1 MAPPTL
7 PHKMLKFHAFKE
19 ELHALLDNVLD
30 QAETLQTT
38 AEDPVELRRAWILDK
53 MNDQMAQDKYVL
65 EPGATQIALGL
76 GHLHKLPRELRD
88 SIYGYAIVDGNM
100 AIMRASKQ
108 INKEASKLVFQKGI
122 YRLVL
127 GYGNRIINPPLDQS
141 VATNI
146 QNVNIRVNA
155 RNFFIDGLDKHL
167 PILHKFDGSTIQRKN
182 CVLTIECCPFFSGM
196 DASPVV
202 RALEDLT
209 GFERVILELD
219 LEWGGEAWPDTMYD
233 VQKDQL
239 WGRIDRA
246 FLHWREL
253 LESTLGTG
261 HYGFDTEGQ
270 RLAFHPRK

>member
-1 MAPPTL
+1 MAPQTF
-7 PHKMLKFHAFKE
+7 PHKMLKFNAFKE
-19 ELHALLDNVLD
+19 ELHAILENVMD
-30 QAETLQTT
+30 EAETLLTT
-38 AEDPVELRRAWILDK
+38 AEDPVELDRAWVLNQMKDR
-53 MNDQMAQDKYVL
+53 MAQDKYVL
-65 EPGATQIALGL
+65 EPGAVQIAFGL

-88 SIYGYAIVDGNM
+88 LIYGYAIVDGNM
-100 AIMRASKQ
+100 AIVRASKQ
-108 INKEASKLVFQKGI
+108 TNKEASELVFQKGI
-122 YRLVL
+122 YRLAL
-127 GYGNRIINPPLDQS
+127 GHGNRVINPPLVQS
-141 VATNI
+141 LAENI
-146 QNVNIRVNA
+146 QNLTIRVNT

-167 PILHKFDGSTIQRKN
+167 PILHMFDGSTTHRKN
-182 CVLTIECCPFFSGM
+182 CVMTIECCPFFSGM

-246 FLHWREL
+246 FLHYREL